1 MDGLALYGLKVDGS
15 ACGKRASRSAERD
28 YAIGLRAWL
37 ASFNNSGGDMA
48 TRIQVV
54 FYSMY
59 GHIFKMAEAVVA
71 GAREVP
77 DTDVTLFQVAE
88 LAPDE
93 VLEKSGAKAAR
104 AAFAHVPVIKPEQ
117 LADADGIIFGT
128 PTRFGNMAAQM
139 RNFLDQTGG
148 LWVSGGLIGKV
159 GSVFASTGSQHGG
172 QETTITS
179 FHSTLLHQ
187 GMVIVGVPYSE
198 PRLMNMQAISGGT
211 PYGATT
217 ITAPDG
223 SRLPS
228 DDELAIARFQGR
240 HVAEI
245 TKKLAAH

>member
-1 MDGLALYGLKVDGS
+1 
-15 ACGKRASRSAERD
+15 
-28 YAIGLRAWL
+28 
-37 ASFNNSGGDMA
+37 MA

-59 GHIFKMAEAVVA
+59 GHVYRLAEAVAA
-71 GAREVP
+71 GAKVVANTEVSLYQVSELVP
-77 DTDVTLFQVAE
+77 DD
-88 LAPDE
+88 

-104 AAFAHVPVIKPEQ
+104 AAFARVPVAKPEQ
-117 LADADGIIFGT
+117 LADADAIIFGT
-128 PTRFGNMAAQM
+128 PTRFGNMCAQM

-148 LWVSGGLIGKV
+148 LWMKGTLIGKV
-159 GSVFASTGSQHGG
+159 GSVFTSTASQHGG

-198 PRLMNMQAISGGT
+198 QRLLNMDEITGGS
-211 PYGATT
+211 PYGAST
-217 ITAPDG
+217 ITKGDG

-228 DDELAIARFQGR
+228 ENELAIARFQGR

-245 TKKLAAH
+245 AVKLTR